1 MGLINELGS
10 SAAQSAGGAIM
21 GLALGG
27 YNDRRQLRQAEKLQ
41 GLQIKGQKELAD
53 YGQGL
58 GKDMWDYTNL
68 ENQRKHAEAAG
79 LSVGLLYGGQG
90 AGGATVASPSAG
102 QVSGG
107 AGGAPQ
113 GGGEV
118 GMGIGAMMTAAQL
131 ELMKA
136 QTAKT
141 LAEAE
146 NIAGVEREN
155 IATQTMDLTAGIEN
169 KAAQKQLI
177 HAQTQYQTIL
187 STTASG
193 SQEEQIRSV
202 GLANE
207 KVEQEIRS
215 LGAKGDIDEATV
227 KEKIAQVRAESIGAI
242 LKNDLTKEQT
252 REISVRLTQEWER
265 LSGQVS
271 QRDIERTRAKITWE
285 LGKMNLDQRKAE
297 MIADG
302 VTNLMRGGADSH
314 HRSKDREFRER
325 EADRQQGNYERNQGY

>member
-1 MGLINELGS
+1 MGWSDFGS
-10 SAAQSAGGAIM
+10 SMAQGAGGAIM
-21 GLALGG
+21 GLALGN

-58 GKDMWDYTNL
+58 GKEMWDYTNL
-68 ENQRKHAEAAG
+68 ENQRKHAEEAG

-102 QVSGG
+102 QASGG
-107 AGGAPQ
+107 AGAPA
-113 GGGEV
+113 GGGEM
-118 GMGIGAMMTAAQL
+118 GMGIQAMMTQAQL
-131 ELMKA
+131 ELVKA

-146 NIAGVEREN
+146 NEAGVKREN
-155 IATQTMDLTAGIEN
+155 IATQTLDLTAGIEN
-169 KAAQKQLI
+169 KAVQKQLMF
-177 HAQTQYQTIL
+177 AQTQYQTIL
-187 STTASG
+187 NNTALG
-193 SQEEQIRSV
+193 SQEEQIKAV
-202 GLANE
+202 GLAND
-207 KVEQEIRS
+207 KMEQEIRS

-227 KEKIAQVRAESIGAI
+227 NDKIQQVRAESIGAI

-252 REISVRLTQEWER
+252 REISVRLAQEWEK

-271 QRDIERTRAKITWE
+271 QRDIERTRVKVAWE